1 MKYLEANLG
10 PWVVKYRW
18 WVIVATIVTV
28 AAASSGMRFLSFNM
42 DNRIFFSK
50 DNPQLV
56 ALETLENTYVK
67 TYNVVFIVAP
77 RGGNI
82 FDQRVLAAV
91 EELTEA
97 SWQIPYSSRVDSI
110 TNYQHTWAEEDD
122 LIVASLVENASALS
136 DEALQEIKDIALSRP
151 MLVNRLISPSG
162 HVAGVNVNI
171 LLPGESQQEVPEVAS
186 FVRKLSSNI
195 EQKYP
200 GINLHLTGA
209 LMIDNGFGE
218 ITADD
223 MSSLIPLMFLVLIV
237 ITGFALRSFSGTF
250 ATLLVILMSML
261 TGLGA
266 AGWMGLQMNTASAIA
281 PTIILTLAIADSVH
295 ILVAIFHKLHEGKS
309 KAIAI
314 AISIQENLH
323 PVFLTSITTVIGF
336 LTMNFSDAPPFR
348 ELGNIVAIGISAAF
362 CYSVLFL
369 PAMMAVLPVRNK
381 SKAAPGCECECEC
394 CSCGGLANFVINNH
408 RVLFWSSLAAILL
421 LSAGISRIE
430 LNDDMIGYIGEEYQ
444 IRRASDFM
452 EQELS
457 GVDTIEFSLSAG
469 ESSGINNPEY
479 LATIEAFAEWYRHQT
494 KVVHVDVF
502 TDIMKRLNQN
512 MHGDDAAWYR
522 IPERRDL
529 AAQYLLLYEMSLPYG
544 LDLNNQ
550 INVDKSASRMIV
562 SIENTTT
569 REQREIEQ
577 RGREWLKANA
587 PEHMYTFG
595 SGLTM
600 MWAYLSQRNINSML
614 VASFGALILISIILI
629 FALRSVKHGLISL
642 APNLAPAIMAFG
654 LWGFFVGQVG
664 LGLSVIVSMTLGI
677 VVDDT
682 VHFLSKYLHA
692 RRDKYMNAAAAVRH
706 SFNTVGTAMWVTTV
720 ALVAGFLVL
729 VFSGFKMNADMGLM
743 SAITITLAL
752 ALDFLFLPTL
762 LIRIEAKKDRKA
774 SMRACRGRNCRMS
787 VISRKLPLTSMLR
800 VSILGTTRPLV
811 SEIRAPVFSKWRH

>member
-1 MKYLEANLG
+1 
-10 PWVVKYRW
+10 
-18 WVIVATIVTV
+18 
-28 AAASSGMRFLSFNM
+28 M
-42 DNRIFFSK
+42 DNRVFFGA
-50 DNPQLV
+50 DNPQLM
-56 ALETLENTYVK
+56 ALENLEDTYVK

-77 RGGNI
+77 ESGDV
-82 FDQRVLAAV
+82 FDRHTLDAV
-91 EELTEA
+91 ETLTEA

-110 TNYQHTWAEEDD
+110 TNYQHTWAEGDD
-122 LIVASLVENASALS
+122 LIVANLVENAAELS
-136 DEALQEIKDIALSRP
+136 DDELRQVRDIALSRP
-151 MLVNRLISPSG
+151 MLVDRLVSPSG
-162 HVAGVNVNI
+162 RVTGINVNI
-171 LLPGESQQEVPEVAS
+171 LLPGESQQEVPEVAE
-186 FVRKLSSNI
+186 FVRELAKDVK
-195 EQKYP
+195 QQYP
-200 GINLHLTGA
+200 GIDIHLTGA

-218 ITADD
+218 ITGDD
-223 MSSLIPLMFLVLIV
+223 MSTLVPIMFLVLIV
-237 ITGFALRSFSGTF
+237 ITGIALRSLGGTL

-266 AGWMGLQMNTASAIA
+266 AGWMGLQLNTASAVA

-295 ILVAIFHKLHEGKS
+295 ILIAMFHKMHEGKD
-309 KAIAI
+309 KADAI
-314 AISIQENLH
+314 AISIQQNLY

-348 ELGNIVAIGISAAF
+348 DLGNIVAIGITAAF
-362 CYSVLFL
+362 FYSVLFL
-369 PAMMAVLPVRNK
+369 PAMMSLLPGRDI

-394 CSCGGLANFVINNH
+394 CSCQGLANFVVRH
-408 RVLFWSSLAAILL
+408 YRALFWGSLAVILVL
-421 LSAGISRIE
+421 AAGVLRIE
-430 LNDDMIGYIGEEYQ
+430 LNDDMIAYIGEKYQ

-452 EQELS
+452 EQELT
-457 GVDTIEFSLSAG
+457 GGDTIEFSLSSG
-469 ESSGINNPEY
+469 ESGGINNPEY
-479 LATIEAFAEWYRHQT
+479 LATIDAFAEWYRQQA

-512 MHGDDAAWYR
+512 LHGDDPAWYR

-550 INVDKSASRMIV
+550 IDVDKSATRMMV
-562 SIENTTT
+562 SIEDTTT

-577 RGREWLKANA
+577 RGREWLEANA
-587 PEHMYTFG
+587 PEYMVTHG

-600 MWAYLSQRNINSML
+600 MWAYLSERNINSML
-614 VASFGALILISIILI
+614 VASFGALVLISFILI

-654 LWGFFVGQVG
+654 LWGLLVGQVG

-692 RRDKYMNAAAAVRH
+692 RRELGMSAATAVRH

-729 VFSGFKMNADMGLM
+729 VFSGFKMNAEMGLV
-743 SAITITLAL
+743 SAITISLAL
-752 ALDFLFLPTL
+752 AMDFLFLPTL
-762 LIRIEAKKDRKA
+762 LIGTEAWKEHRHHA
-774 SMRACRGRNCRMS
+774 RNTAAGIKPDNI
-787 VISRKLPLTSMLR
+787 VAGQG
-800 VSILGTTRPLV
+800 V
-811 SEIRAPVFSKWRH
+811 

>member
-1 MKYLEANLG
+1 MKNLEAILG
-10 PWVVKYRW
+10 PWIVRNRW
-18 WVIVATIVTV
+18 WVIVATVAIVV
-28 AAASSGMRFLSFNM
+28 AIGSGVRFLSFNM
-42 DNRIFFSK
+42 DNRVFFGA
-50 DNPQLV
+50 DNPQLM
-56 ALETLENTYVK
+56 ALENLEDTYVK

-77 RGGNI
+77 ESGDV
-82 FDQRVLAAV
+82 FDRHTLDAV
-91 EELTEA
+91 ETLTEA

-110 TNYQHTWAEEDD
+110 TNYQHTWAEGDD
-122 LIVASLVENASALS
+122 LIVANLVENAAELS
-136 DEALQEIKDIALSRP
+136 DDELRQVRDIALSRP
-151 MLVNRLISPSG
+151 MLVDRLVSPSG
-162 HVAGVNVNI
+162 HVTGINVNI
-171 LLPGESQQEVPEVAS
+171 LLPGESQQEVPEVAE
-186 FVRKLSSNI
+186 FVRELAKDVK
-195 EQKYP
+195 QQYP
-200 GINLHLTGA
+200 GIDIHLTGA

-218 ITADD
+218 ITGDD
-223 MSSLIPLMFLVLIV
+223 MSTLVPIMFLVLIV
-237 ITGFALRSFSGTF
+237 ITGIALRSLGGTL

-266 AGWMGLQMNTASAIA
+266 AGWMGLQLNTASAVA

-295 ILVAIFHKLHEGKS
+295 ILIAMFHKMHEGKD
-309 KAIAI
+309 KADAI
-314 AISIQENLH
+314 AISIQQNLY

-348 ELGNIVAIGISAAF
+348 DLGNIVAIGITAAF
-362 CYSVLFL
+362 FYSVLFL
-369 PAMMAVLPVRNK
+369 PAMMSLLPGRDI

-394 CSCGGLANFVINNH
+394 CSCQGLANFVVRH
-408 RVLFWSSLAAILL
+408 YRALFWGSLAVILVL
-421 LSAGISRIE
+421 AAGVLRIE
-430 LNDDMIGYIGEEYQ
+430 LNDDMIAYIGEKYQ

-452 EQELS
+452 EQELT
-457 GVDTIEFSLSAG
+457 GGDTIEFSLSSG
-469 ESSGINNPEY
+469 ESGGINNPEY
-479 LATIEAFAEWYRHQT
+479 LATIDAFAEWYRQQA

-512 MHGDDAAWYR
+512 LHGDDPAWYR

-550 INVDKSASRMIV
+550 IDVDKSATRMMV
-562 SIENTTT
+562 SIEDTTT

-577 RGREWLKANA
+577 RGREWLEANA
-587 PEHMYTFG
+587 PEYMVTHG

-600 MWAYLSQRNINSML
+600 MWAYLSERNINSML
-614 VASFGALILISIILI
+614 VASFGALVLISFILI

-654 LWGFFVGQVG
+654 LWGLLAGQVG

-692 RRDKYMNAAAAVRH
+692 RRELGMSAATAVRH

-729 VFSGFKMNADMGLM
+729 VFSGFKMNAEMGLV
-743 SAITITLAL
+743 SAITISLAL
-752 ALDFLFLPTL
+752 AMDFLFLPTL
-762 LIRIEAKKDRKA
+762 LIGTEAWKEHRHHA
-774 SMRACRGRNCRMS
+774 RNTAAGIKPDNI
-787 VISRKLPLTSMLR
+787 VAGQG
-800 VSILGTTRPLV
+800 V
-811 SEIRAPVFSKWRH
+811 

>member
-1 MKYLEANLG
+1 MQRLAASLG
-10 PWVVKYRW
+10 YWVIKYRW
-18 WVIVATIVTV
+18 WIIVATVVMV
-28 AAASSGMRFLSFNM
+28 ALFGSGLRFLSFNM
-42 DNRIFFSK
+42 DNRIFFSE
-50 DNPQLV
+50 DNPQLQ

-67 TYNVVFIVAP
+67 NYNVLFILESKGGDVFERQA
-77 RGGNI
+77 
-82 FDQRVLAAV
+82 LTAV

-110 TNYQHTWAEEDD
+110 TNYQHTRVDEDD
-122 LIVASLVENASALS
+122 LIVESLVENAGALS
-136 DEALQEIKDIALSRP
+136 DEALHQIKDIALTRP
-151 MLVNRLISPSG
+151 MLVDRLVSPSG
-162 HVAGVNVNI
+162 HVTGVNINI
-171 LLPGESQQEVPEVAS
+171 LLPGKSLLEVPEVAA
-186 FVRKLSSNI
+186 FARKLADNI
-195 EQKYP
+195 KQKYP
-200 GINLHLTGA
+200 NIEIHLTGA

-223 MSSLIPLMFLVLIV
+223 MSSLVPIMFLVLVV
-237 ITGFALRSFSGTF
+237 ITGLALRSFSGTF
-250 ATLLVILMSML
+250 ATVLVILMSMI

-266 AGWMGLQMNTASAIA
+266 AGWMGLQLNVASVNA

-295 ILVAIFHKLHEGKS
+295 ILVAAFHKIHEGKN
-309 KAIAI
+309 KAAAI

-323 PVFLTSITTVIGF
+323 PVFLTSLTTVIGF

-348 ELGNIVAIGISAAF
+348 ELGNIVAIGITAAF
-362 CYSVLFL
+362 FYSIFFL
-369 PAMMAVLPVRNK
+369 PAMMAVLPVRTK
-381 SKAAPGCECECEC
+381 SKAKPGCECECEC
-394 CSCGGLANFVINNH
+394 CSCVGLANFVINNS
-408 RVLFWSSLAAILL
+408 RLLFWVSLTTILVLAAG
-421 LSAGISRIE
+421 LSRVE
-430 LNDDMIGYIGEEYQ
+430 LNDDMIEYIGKEYE
-444 IRRASDFM
+444 IRQASDFM

-457 GVDTIEFSLSAG
+457 GIDVIEYSLSSG
-469 ESSGINNPEY
+469 ESGGINNPEY
-479 LATIEAFAEWYRHQT
+479 LATIEAFAQWYRQQP

-502 TDIMKRLNQN
+502 TDIMKRLNRN
-512 MHGDDAAWYR
+512 MHGDDEAWYL
-522 IPERRDL
+522 IPEQRDL

-550 INVDKSASRMIV
+550 INVDKSSTRMMV
-562 SIENTTT
+562 AIEDTTT

-587 PEHMYTFG
+587 PEHMFAYG

-600 MWAYLSQRNINSML
+600 MWAHLSERNINSML
-614 VASFGALILISIILI
+614 VASFGALILISLILV

-654 LWGFFVGQVG
+654 LWGMFVGQVG

-692 RRDKYMNAAAAVRH
+692 RRDKGLNASAAVRH
-706 SFNTVGTAMWVTTV
+706 SFNTVGKAMWITTV

-752 ALDFLFLPTL
+752 AMDFLFLPAL
-762 LIRIEAKKDRKA
+762 LIKMEAGQD
-774 SMRACRGRNCRMS
+774 
-787 VISRKLPLTSMLR
+787 
-800 VSILGTTRPLV
+800 
-811 SEIRAPVFSKWRH
+811 